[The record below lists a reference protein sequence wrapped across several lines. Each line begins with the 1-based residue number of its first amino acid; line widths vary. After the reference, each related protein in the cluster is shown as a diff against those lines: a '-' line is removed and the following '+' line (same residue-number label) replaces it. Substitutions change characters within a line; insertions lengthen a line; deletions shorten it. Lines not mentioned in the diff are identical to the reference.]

1 MTKLLEIRETL
12 KNFYGKFENFIVPV
26 LKFIL
31 ALITFLIINSKL
43 GFMEKIAKFP
53 ITLILA
59 LLCSF
64 LPMNFIV
71 IAAAILCLLHVY
83 ALSLEAAAVI
93 GILFAVLFLLYFRY
107 SPKDTLVVVLLPIA
121 FVCKI
126 PCSVTLAVGLLGTPV
141 SAISVAC
148 GVIVYYALHFVSTLS
163 KSNGVEISEMATK
176 FKSVVDGIIGN
187 KGMMV
192 AVIAFAATV
201 LVVYLIRRMN
211 INHAW
216 TIAMI
221 VGALLNVLILF
232 VGDLVLTTQVPV
244 MGTILGALL
253 GFVVAMVIKFFVFNL
268 DYARTEKVQFEDDE
282 YYYFVKA
289 VPKVNLSTSDKK
301 VKKVKSSQG
310 TGEKEAGR
318 EKVVRKELSA
328 RR

>member
-1 MTKLLEIRETL
+1 MTKLLEIRESL
-12 KNFYGKFENFIVPV
+12 KNFYGKYENFIVPV

-31 ALITFLIINSKL
+31 ALVTFLIINSKL

-53 ITLILA
+53 IALILA

-71 IAAAILCLLHVY
+71 IVSAVLCLLHVY
-83 ALSLEAAAVI
+83 ALSLEAAAVVA
-93 GILFAVLFLLYFRY
+93 ILFAVLFLLYFRY
-107 SPKDTLVVVLLPIA
+107 SPKDTLVVVLLPLA
-121 FVCKI
+121 FVMKI
-126 PCSVTLAVGLLGTPV
+126 PCSVTLAVGLLGSPV
-141 SAISVAC
+141 SAISVGC
-148 GVIVYYALHFVSTLS
+148 GVIVYYTLHFVSTLS

-187 KGMMV
+187 KGMMI

-201 LVVYLIRRMN
+201 VVVYLIRRMN

-221 VGALLNVLILF
+221 VGALLNILILF

-244 MGTILGALL
+244 AGTIFGAMI
-253 GFVVAMVIKFFVFNL
+253 GFVVAMIIKFFVFNL

-310 TGEKEAGR
+310 SESKENGR
-318 EKVVRKELSA
+318 EKAVRKELSA